1 MGFKKVA
8 PLLTQR
14 GFFWPV
20 ASGHIHGNSTFFALP
35 QHELLNFIAAHRG
48 PALTPLQLSS
58 AALGERRENASRIGA
73 VHAPPPMP
81 ITPDTLRRYATAR
94 TLFAPTTLPKAIA
107 KLGFVQAD
115 PIRAPARAQDL
126 TLRLRVKGYR
136 AGDLER
142 RYGALDIE
150 EDFFVNYGFLPRAT
164 QALMHP
170 RTPRTPLTPVR
181 RQQMDAVLAFVQ
193 AHGVVHPRAVDAHFA
208 HGKSRNWF
216 GGSSNASTQLL
227 DDMHYRGVLRIAGRA
242 SGVRTYAVRETAHTS
257 PDPERAMDALV
268 DAIVHT
274 YAPLPER
281 TLGELISHLRGGAP
295 QWAHLRHDALAR
307 AKQRLA
313 SATIDGQTYYW
324 PRTENPA
331 SRRHAPKEAVHL
343 LAPFDPLV
351 WDRRRFEHLWGWAYR
366 FEAYTPAP
374 KRVRGYYALPLLW
387 HDQVIGWGN
396 LSVVDGALQADL
408 GYVAGKPPRGTAY
421 KTALT
426 AELDRLRAFLH
437 LSGAE

>member
-1 MGFKKVA
+1 MR
-8 PLLTQR
+8 LT
-14 GFFWPV
+14 
-20 ASGHIHGNSTFFALP
+20 L
-35 QHELLNFIAAHRG
+35 
-48 PALTPLQLSS
+48 
-58 AALGERRENASRIGA
+58 
-73 VHAPPPMP
+73 
-81 ITPDTLRRYATAR
+81 DTLRRYAVAR
-94 TLFAPTTLPKAIA
+94 TLFAPTTLSRAIA

-126 TLRLRVKGYR
+126 TLRHRVKGYC

-142 RYGALDIE
+142 RYAKLDIE

-170 RTPRTPLTPVR
+170 RTPRTVLTPAR
-181 RQQMDAVLAFVQ
+181 RKQMEAVLDFVQ

-227 DDMHYRGVLRIAGRA
+227 DDMHYRGLLRIAGRA
-242 SGVRTYAVRETAHTS
+242 SGVRTYSVRDHAHDAV
-257 PDPERAMDALV
+257 DPQQAMDALV
-268 DAIVHT
+268 DVIVHK

-281 TLGELISHLRGGAP
+281 SLGELISHLRGGAP
-295 QWAHLRHDALAR
+295 QWAHLLRDALAR
-307 AKQRLA
+307 AKERLA
-313 SATIDGQTYYW
+313 SATVDGQTYYW
-324 PRTENPA
+324 PTVENPA
-331 SRRHAPKEAVHL
+331 SRRHVPDDAVRL

-387 HDQVIGWGN
+387 RDLVIGWGN
-396 LSVVDGALQADL
+396 VSVADGQLQAEL
-408 GYVAGKPPRGTAY
+408 GYVADKPPRDAAY
-421 KTALT
+421 RRALDE
-426 AELDRLRAFLH
+426 ELDRLRAFLH
-437 LSGAE
+437 LPTTI